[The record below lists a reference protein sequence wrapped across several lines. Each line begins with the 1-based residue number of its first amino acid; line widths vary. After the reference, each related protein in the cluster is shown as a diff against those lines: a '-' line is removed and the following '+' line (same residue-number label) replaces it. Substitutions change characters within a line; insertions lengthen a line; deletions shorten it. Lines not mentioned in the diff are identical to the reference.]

1 MFSGEFK
8 VALVKEVFRDDDGD
22 GLHDVVLEALD
33 EQLTDEELR
42 VFFYNLPYEI
52 QITALQWG
60 LSDTQF
66 REDTFREISK
76 QRAGYKFDIKKG
88 RK

>member
-8 VALVKEVFRDDDGD
+8 VALVKEVFKDDEGD
-22 GLHDVVLEALD
+22 GFHDVIREALD
-33 EQLTDEELR
+33 ESLTAEELR

-66 REDTFREISK
+66 REDTFREISS

-88 RK
+88 RR

>member
-1 MFSGEFK
+1 MFSSEFK
-8 VALVKEVFRDDDGD
+8 VALVKEVFKDDEGD
-22 GLHDVVLEALD
+22 GLHDVVLEVLN
-33 EQLTDEELR
+33 ESLTAEELR

-66 REDTFREISK
+66 HEDTFREISK
-76 QRAGYKFDIKKG
+76 QKAGYKFDIKKG